1 MIITSWIIFLLGS
14 ALTAWVVFVKAR
26 GSLNYWIRPYHTKSS
41 WTVGRT
47 FPLDGSTAEI
57 SQFLVDVNA
66 LVRSLDQSATTVL
79 REWDHERGL
88 CYVGLL
94 MKNQPNSDLLEDYEL
109 REIPGKSVLR
119 ISGSNRADDQ
129 KPLDAMVAYAQARGF
144 TLHRTRPARL
154 SGQSFSLYQWETE
167 EPVPAPSVV
176 DRLAEWTLQL
186 RDISVFALL
195 LSIVTL
201 GLLGT
206 RQPALFAAGV
216 GLIVF
221 LSGACKFG
229 FLHQR
234 RDETQEVHLQ
244 NY

>member
-88 CYVGLL
+88 
-94 MKNQPNSDLLEDYEL
+94 
-109 REIPGKSVLR
+109 
-119 ISGSNRADDQ
+119 
-129 KPLDAMVAYAQARGF
+129 
-144 TLHRTRPARL
+144 
-154 SGQSFSLYQWETE
+154 
-167 EPVPAPSVV
+167 
-176 DRLAEWTLQL
+176 
-186 RDISVFALL
+186 
-195 LSIVTL
+195 
-201 GLLGT
+201 
-206 RQPALFAAGV
+206 
-216 GLIVF
+216 
-221 LSGACKFG
+221 
-229 FLHQR
+229 
-234 RDETQEVHLQ
+234 
-244 NY
+244 